1 MIVDVVASRQRNYR
15 SRVKAIV
22 ANWEAT
28 NQQHSIQWL
37 AEHPLDAT
45 RFGLSEAEVVTI
57 FEVARKLRAFTLNE
71 GLLGPDGEDS
81 ACGMW
86 ARGCGEFEHAPRLD
100 PVIGCVKGI
109 GLALFAFMRMRSG
122 ADVIKPDI
130 RVKKAMVSLGF
141 VVSNDDHARLVLAK
155 AAAQEIGAFA
165 AVERVG
171 CYRKAQ
177 VSGLKALAM
186 EDGDRN
192 YCGRTAD
199 ASLLRVGEHR

>member
-71 GLLGPDGEDS
+71 GLLGPDGRIQLV
-81 ACGMW
+81 ACGPED
-86 ARGCGEFEHAPRLD
+86 AANLNTLRDL
-100 PVIGCVKGI
+100 
-109 GLALFAFMRMRSG
+109 
-122 ADVIKPDI
+122 I
-130 RVKKAMVSLGF
+130 RWSV
-141 VVSNDDHARLVLAK
+141 
-155 AAAQEIGAFA
+155 
-165 AVERVG
+165 
-171 CYRKAQ
+171 
-177 VSGLKALAM
+177 
-186 EDGDRN
+186 
-192 YCGRTAD
+192 
-199 ASLLRVGEHR
+199 ASRASV